1 MLVVRGAWCV
11 VLGAWCCAWCLVLV
25 ARCRPLTASAARP
38 LTPCILPYPS
48 GTPRHARLTQHISAH
63 LITLHPLTH
72 TQHSPMSIPSHMHPS
87 TSPTNPLVRHRLAL
101 RRTQFHRRLPSS
113 VVTRP
118 CYREPPNSI
127 INYPTPASIILS
139 ATIKLYRRLPYRLP
153 YP

>member
-1 MLVVRGAWCV
+1 
-11 VLGAWCCAWCLVLV
+11 
-25 ARCRPLTASAARP
+25 
-38 LTPCILPYPS
+38 
-48 GTPRHARLTQHISAH
+48 
-63 LITLHPLTH
+63 
-72 TQHSPMSIPSHMHPS
+72 MSIPSHMHPS

-113 VVTRP
+113 VVTHQF
-118 CYREPPNSI
+118 YREPPNSI